1 MPVSLLK
8 AHEAEMWEV
17 HFHPSN
23 PDHLFTCSED
33 GSLWHWDA
41 STDVPE
47 KSSLFHQGGRSST
60 FCLIALVTKLTFT
73 SLSLAPGS
81 ALILQK
87 TELKSQACFPVGLC
101 L

>member
-1 MPVSLLK
+1 MEDDAWRQGFNVGSTEIHGNKLLGPYLSV
-8 AHEAEMWEV
+8 WEV

-47 KSSLFHQGGRSST
+47 KSSLFHQGKE
-60 FCLIALVTKLTFT
+60 F
-73 SLSLAPGS
+73 
-81 ALILQK
+81 
-87 TELKSQACFPVGLC
+87 
-101 L
+101 